1 MVKKITTKDLNEIV
15 KDKSTPIV
23 IDCYADWCQPCRYS
37 SPQFETLSKKYLNK
51 ARFVKVNIDEQPAI
65 SKAFRVTGVPSFFI
79 LEGKKVIRKVVGAD
93 LNKLEN
99 LLKKELSKYPNI
111 TQN

>member
-1 MVKKITTKDLNEIV
+1 MQTGVNHV
-15 KDKSTPIV
+15 V
-23 IDCYADWCQPCRYS
+23 
-37 SPQFETLSKKYLNK
+37 TLLHSLKPWVKYLNK